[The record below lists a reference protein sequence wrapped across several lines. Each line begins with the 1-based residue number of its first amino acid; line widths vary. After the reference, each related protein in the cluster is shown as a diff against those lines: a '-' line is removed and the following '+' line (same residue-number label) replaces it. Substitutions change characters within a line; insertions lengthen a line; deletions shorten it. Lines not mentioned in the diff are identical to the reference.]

1 MDPIQYQALQK
12 EINDA
17 IDRMVEI
24 REELYKVY
32 LKLGPAKETVRSL
45 EKEKTRQ
52 KRIRKPKISPK
63 LDETDSLPL
72 DVDKSP
78 EEQ

>member
-1 MDPIQYQALQK
+1 MDPIQYQALNG

-17 IDRMVEI
+17 IDSLVLLRDQ
-24 REELYKVY
+24 LQKVY
-32 LKLGPAKETVRSL
+32 LKLGPAKETARSL

-72 DVDKSP
+72 DADKSP